1 MPCNVCGETIAPF
14 GYGFAGF
21 RHERKSNA
29 ILWVCEAHIP
39 VGEARWKAANA
50 GIDRNASAAS
60 HDPRPE
66 QGGED
71 AGHAGRASAG
81 KRPAKADKPDTDQG
95 SLF

>member
-1 MPCNVCGETIAPF
+1 MPCHICGEPIASR

-29 ILWVCEAHIP
+29 RLWVCEAHIP

-50 GIDRNASAAS
+50 GIDRSTSAPS
-60 HDPRPE
+60 HDHRPE
-66 QGGED
+66 QGGE
-71 AGHAGRASAG
+71 AHGHAASASTG
-81 KRPAKADKPDTDQG
+81 KRPAKDDKPDTGQG

>member
-1 MPCNVCGETIAPF
+1 MPCHICGEPIASRGF
-14 GYGFAGF
+14 GFAGF

-39 VGEARWKAANA
+39 VGEARWEDANA
-50 GIDRNASAAS
+50 GIDRNASAPS
-60 HDPRPE
+60 PDPRPE

-71 AGHAGRASAG
+71 AEHAGRASAG
-81 KRPAKADKPDTDQG
+81 KRPAKADKPDTGQG